1 MEYDYSLSLKDGMLI
16 ATKQVYSTDKKGEVV
31 ENGYLAYLSDTI
43 QIAPLTVASTEST
56 TSTTSVDK
64 GNF

>member
-1 MEYDYSLSLKDGMLI
+1 MLI